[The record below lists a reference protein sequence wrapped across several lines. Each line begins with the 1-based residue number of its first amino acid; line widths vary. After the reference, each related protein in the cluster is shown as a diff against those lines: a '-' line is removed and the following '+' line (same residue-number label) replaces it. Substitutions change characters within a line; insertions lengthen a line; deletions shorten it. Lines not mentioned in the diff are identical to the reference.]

1 MICPACSGVGYHVTQ
16 NRSNYNPNKT
26 DVWGVKYFLGER
38 YRFKLCKKC
47 MGIGEILTHYDL
59 NGRIIYDC

>member
-1 MICPACSGVGYHVTQ
+1 MICNACKGVGYHVTH
-16 NRSNYNPNKT
+16 NRTNYK
-26 DVWGVKYFLGER
+26 DKDEWGVKYFLGER